1 MATPA
6 QRLES
11 DRFKYPGM
19 APREVLIWRKWL
31 EAHQSQYT
39 AWAYNVHIGNGLDP
53 GAPYPQVYRDQY
65 IFNTQKRADAV
76 AYQGVTPFVFEVKA
90 RATASSMSQL
100 LAYKTLWPITFPGTP
115 QPHLVL
121 VAGGLAADMP
131 LVLDSLGIRLDLV
144 EGVDFSVLALE
155 QAARR
160 LPPKSR

>member
-31 EAHQSQYT
+31 EANQSKYT
-39 AWAYNVHIGNGLDP
+39 NWAYNVHIGNGLDP
-53 GAPYPQVYRDQY
+53 GAPFPDVYRKQY

-90 RATASSMSQL
+90 RATSSSMSQL
-100 LAYKTLWPITFPGTP
+100 LAYRTLWPITFPGTP
-115 QPHLVL
+115 PVRLVL

-144 EGVDFSVLALE
+144 EGVDFSVLTLN
-155 QAARR
+155 QASK
-160 LPPKSR
+160 LPPPKR